1 MESKFESTD
10 WTKVSEI
17 DLVYLSKV
25 RPSERPTVLNS
36 KKAYDLF
43 ISYWDMGKI
52 ELMEK
57 FKCMFLN
64 RANRVLG
71 IYELSTGGIS
81 GTVADSRLVFAA
93 ALKLGSSKIIISHN
107 HPSGNLKPSKE
118 DENLTAR
125 LKEGGRLLDIPIL
138 DHLIITREGY
148 FSFADEGLL

>member
-1 MESKFESTD
+1 
-10 WTKVSEI
+10 
-17 DLVYLSKV
+17 
-25 RPSERPTVLNS
+25 
-36 KKAYDLF
+36 
-43 ISYWDMGKI
+43 MGKI

-93 ALKLGSSKIIISHN
+93 ALKINSSKIIISHN